1 METNLLDKMLSS
13 YLSQRTP
20 VTIVLQNKNRISGRI
35 RMFDSYVIIMENQKN
50 EIIYRHAISSLLPA
64 LPAEQARHPRE
75 QRAGQSKPASRPA
88 PKAANYPKQA
98 AAKGGPSRP
107 VPKAAA
113 AAAASDPGLSNSMR
127 EGLLRWM
134 QEQKAGK

>member
-13 YLSQRTP
+13 YLSRKTQ
-20 VTIVLQNKNRISGRI
+20 VTVVLQNKNHISGRI

-64 LPAEQARHPRE
+64 LPAEQARQPRE
-75 QRAGQSKPASRPA
+75 HRAEQAKPASRPV
-88 PKAANYPKQA
+88 PKTANYPKQA
-98 AAKGGPSRP
+98 AAKARPSRHA
-107 VPKAAA
+107 PKAAA
-113 AAAASDPGLSNSMR
+113 AAAASDPGLSNSMK